1 MTSYKKVWWISL
13 FIKLLIAAAV
23 PLSADEAYYWV
34 WSHFPQ
40 LSYFDHP
47 PFVAWLYKV
56 GSIFPDQIVRW
67 PGVTLFHLGFLFW
80 FQFLKTKLNDSEIL
94 GWFILCLLC
103 PLLGLGS
110 ILVLP
115 DGPLFFFFSAS
126 LYFFFKAF
134 KNPKFYFFAAF
145 GASLGLGFLSK
156 YLIVIPAFLLALCT
170 FNHRKEADIKIKD
183 LLTIVL
189 FGFLLSSPVLIWNW
203 ENGFKSFLFQLQH
216 GLAEGSWHW
225 KWTADYIMG
234 TLLLMFPMNLFWSH
248 KAPKNSFNSVF
259 LFLALGGFS
268 FFLLSSFKGS
278 VELNWPSIFYPCLF
292 VLSIQVA
299 SKKNVLKNS
308 IYWLCVYSLAAVTML
323 MGLAPGLVY
332 KIKEP
337 INIAALSKLPTE
349 AAPLYA
355 STYQMASLLWWN
367 SHKPVFKLSGSSRY
381 DFFDEQAASLPTSS
395 IFYLIKQPGN
405 NLPDWLQ
412 SSAWSVQEMQKPDEA
427 HILLKVMK
435 KDPL

>member
-1 MTSYKKVWWISL
+1 MTSYKKAWWISL
-13 FIKLLIAAAV
+13 FIKLLIAAGL

-47 PFVAWLYKV
+47 PFVAWLFKV
-56 GSIFPDQIVRW
+56 GSLLPDHFVRW
-67 PGVTLFHLGFLFW
+67 PGLILFQLGFLFW
-80 FQFLKTKLNDSEIL
+80 FQILKSKLNESEVL
-94 GWFILCLLC
+94 SWFMLCLLC

-126 LYFFFKAF
+126 LYFFFQAY

-156 YLIVIPAFLLALCT
+156 YLIVIPAFLLALYK
-170 FNHRKEADIKIKD
+170 FNHRKETNIKIKD
-183 LLTIVL
+183 LLTIIL
-189 FGFLLSSPVLIWNW
+189 FGLLLSSPVLIWNW
-203 ENGFKSFLFQLQH
+203 ENGFKSFQFQLQH
-216 GLAEGSWHW
+216 GLAAGSWRW
-225 KWTADYIMG
+225 NWTADYVMG
-234 TLLLMFPMNLFWSH
+234 TLLLMFPMNLFWAL
-248 KAPKNSFNSVF
+248 KAPKNSFNSIF
-259 LFLALGGFS
+259 LFLSLGGFS
-268 FFLLSSFKGS
+268 FFLLSSFRGS

-292 VLSIQVA
+292 VLSIQIA
-299 SKKNVLKNS
+299 STKSVFKNS
-308 IYWLCVYSLAAVTML
+308 IYWLSVYSLAAATMM
-323 MGLAPGLVY
+323 MGLAPGLLQ
-332 KIKEP
+332 KINEP
-337 INIAALSKLPTE
+337 LRIAALSKLPTE
-349 AAPLYA
+349 AVPLYT

-367 SHKPVFKLSGSSRY
+367 SQKPVFKLNGSGRY
-381 DFFDEQAASLPTSS
+381 DFFDEQTASYPNST
-395 IFYLIKQPGN
+395 IFYLIKEPGN

-412 SSAWSVQEMQKPDEA
+412 SSAWSVQEMQKPDES